1 MIFVLFLFVWY
12 SENKPIIIGNMH
24 AITVNS
30 NSNSLLIW
38 NLTKDCHQQQYNQQT
53 YTKHETTVM
62 SKWVSDWCLTP
73 KQLFFSYIMARTSYN
88 NIIIMMSALYKTS
101 ALTLDLLV
109 LAHWNNNLPVNIL
122 LHVDTLSLIRANKSL
137 FFFSLILRA

>member
-62 SKWVSDWCLTP
+62 SKWVSDCCLTP

-88 NIIIMMSALYKTS
+88 HIIMMMSALYMISTLK
-101 ALTLDLLV
+101 LDLLV
-109 LAHWNNNLPVNIL
+109 LAHWNNIPPVDISL
-122 LHVDTLSLIRANKSL
+122 LVDILSLIRANKYL
-137 FFFSLILRA
+137 VFFSPP